1 MRRHEQAIGV
11 RTSGGQIAVLTSTDD
26 TMRGTY
32 WYDLRARRP
41 VAAFAKRA
49 MDIAVALPL
58 FVVALPFLAALGL
71 LRGGFTLDPRS
82 GFRGREFG
90 MLRFV
95 RRGRYF
101 DALPQLFNVLEG
113 TMSLV
118 GPRALPSSECDA
130 AMRRFSVQPGMI
142 GPRSAEEERRYVNEW
157 SLAGDVVILLRW
169 LGSSRPA
176 SPDRG

>member
-41 VAAFAKRA
+41 VAALAKRA
-49 MDIAVALPL
+49 MDVAIALPL
-58 FVVALPFLAALGL
+58 FVAALPLLAMLGM
-71 LRGGFTLDPRS
+71 LRNGFTLEARS

-142 GPRSAEEERRYVNEW
+142 GPRSAEDERRYVNEW
-157 SLAGDVVILLRW
+157 SLAGDVLTLLRW
-169 LGSSRPA
+169 LVSSRPV